1 MIIAKSRLDFI
12 LSIGW
17 SNFRLAVIVSFDMSE
32 KQTVEGRA
40 MQTKFGSDEPLLKR
54 LSQVIRLAVQALSV
68 IMVFVIISGVAD
80 VIFVLYQRL
89 MTPPFFLLTISDIL
103 ATFGAFLAV
112 MIAIEIFENLT
123 LYLREDVIHVEI
135 VMATALMAI
144 ARKVIVLDFKA
155 LSSDY
160 VYATA
165 AVVLAMSIGYW
176 LVVIRKKKELS

>member
-1 MIIAKSRLDFI
+1 
-12 LSIGW
+12 
-17 SNFRLAVIVSFDMSE
+17 MSE
-32 KQTVEGRA
+32 QEPIDGGS
-40 MQTKFGSDEPLLKR
+40 MQKKFGSKEPLLKR
-54 LSQVIRLAVQALSV
+54 LSQVIRLAVQVLSV
-68 IMVFVIISGVAD
+68 IMAFVIVSGVAD

-89 MTPPFFLLTISDIL
+89 TTPPLFLLTISDIL

-155 LSSDY
+155 LTPDY

-176 LVVIRKKKELS
+176 LVVVRRNKEPS